1 MSRWIRRA
9 ISVTAVAAA
18 SLATFVAVTPPATAA
33 TVDCSALS
41 SPVYKTVNPYWG
53 DQLLTRSLS
62 ESQNSTTRYGF
73 TEQHGI
79 LGYAS
84 ATPGNGL
91 TPITRMF
98 SAKAVD
104 FLWASSDSQIAAA
117 KLWGYKVQKIDFYA
131 PTSPTACTGTA
142 AVHKYAKT
150 IHRRN
155 AWEATDQKTLLSQGW
170 SDSGTVFYL
179 KTSATATSTAANS
192 PAPTPTPTPTPTTT
206 ATGSTSSVAS
216 ATSPY
221 GVPSG
226 TPLRVVTGDLTITQ
240 DGYVLD
246 GVDLYGYVSVKA
258 NNVTI
263 KNSIIRGGATA
274 TSDRALIMDW
284 NGGTNLVVKDTT
296 LVPQHR
302 SIWLDGISGK
312 NFTAERLDV
321 SGVVDAVKVL
331 GSGVTIRDSFLH
343 DAYYQGS
350 GVSYQSDGQTHND
363 AVQIEGGGNIA
374 LTGNTMT
381 GFHNAAVMITQ
392 NSSTITGVTL
402 QNNTLAGGGCTINLS
417 EKGKGAMTGV
427 KMLTNKFGT
436 NRDSS
441 TSCPIIMP
449 PATLAI
455 AQVSGN
461 TWLDNGTTVN
471 ARQGT

>member
-1 MSRWIRRA
+1 MPSVMHAGRVRRSVLVLLA
-9 ISVTAVAAA
+9 TATTVGACLLPSPAAQASTQVLATTNAAAATYTNTSHSTRAYDTSSSIYVSKSKYTGYLQFDLSGVDLSKVTGAKLSLTTRSTKSKRKLLVRASTAVTAAGITAAA
-18 SLATFVAVTPPATAA
+18 APGVGRIVGKSATLKRGKRTTI
-33 TVDCSALS
+33 TLSDLSALS
-41 SPVYKTVNPYWG
+41 TTTVFALRLNY
-53 DQLLTRSLS
+53 S
-62 ESQNSTTRYGF
+62 
-73 TEQHGI
+73 
-79 LGYAS
+79 
-84 ATPGNGL
+84 
-91 TPITRMF
+91 
-98 SAKAVD
+98 
-104 FLWASSDSQIAAA
+104 
-117 KLWGYKVQKIDFYA
+117 
-131 PTSPTACTGTA
+131 GTA
-142 AVHKYAKT
+142 SFYKSGSKAPSLQLIT
-150 IHRRN
+150 
-155 AWEATDQKTLLSQGW
+155 TDT
-170 SDSGTVFYL
+170 T
-179 KTSATATSTAANS
+179 TSTAGD
-192 PAPTPTPTPTPTTT
+192 P
-206 ATGSTSSVAS
+206 GTSGG
-216 ATSPY
+216 P

-226 TPLRVVTGDLTITQ
+226 TSLTKVTGDLTITQ

-331 GSGVTIRDSFLH
+331 GSGVTIRGSFLH